1 MSPVDLKRVIRRLDD
16 LPTLPRTVLKIT
28 ELINNPMTSARD
40 LAKVISD
47 DQVLT
52 AKLLK
57 LVNSSFYGFPQRVST
72 VTGAIVLLGFDAIKS
87 LLLTTSVFDIFSKD
101 KKEKARQE
109 DFWDHSL
116 GCAVGAKV
124 IGNYLRY
131 DRVEELFVSGLLHD
145 IGKIVEMM
153 FVQDDFARVV
163 SMVEAGNVLMVDA
176 EESLL
181 GYTHAE
187 VGRLLAERWNLSAK
201 LVNIIAFHHQPDL
214 AGRFSQEAIIVQL
227 ADILCRAMNIGSGGD
242 NLMLALNKDGWESLQ
257 LDVSAIEPIMIEM
270 EREFDDISLFVTH
283 S

>member
-1 MSPVDLKRVIRRLDD
+1 
-16 LPTLPRTVLKIT
+16 
-28 ELINNPMTSARD
+28 
-40 LAKVISD
+40 
-47 DQVLT
+47 
-52 AKLLK
+52 
-57 LVNSSFYGFPQRVST
+57 
-72 VTGAIVLLGFDAIKS
+72 
-87 LLLTTSVFDIFSKD
+87 
-101 KKEKARQE
+101 
-109 DFWDHSL
+109 
-116 GCAVGAKV
+116 
-124 IGNYLRY
+124 
-131 DRVEELFVSGLLHD
+131 
-145 IGKIVEMM
+145 MM

-187 VGRLLAERWNLSAK
+187 VGRLLAEKWNLPAK
-201 LVNIIAFHHQPDL
+201 LVNIIAYHHQPDL
-214 AGRFSQEAIIVQL
+214 AGIFSQEAIIVQL